1 MVTPITGASNA
12 GGVWKIL
19 LFSTSI
25 SLRHVLST
33 LRPPDVI
40 NTVPPDGGRLV
51 TLIAGNSKQRSLSMA
66 ADGQRGVYDKKPQR
80 YTKHNKT
87 AFNLC
92 SGKSVAR
99 VTNNRRVH
107 SRYCT
112 IEANYW
118 QTLCEASHGIF
129 ATAELFVH
137 LCSLY
142 LTLLATSEMWYSSR
156 GRGI

>member
-1 MVTPITGASNA
+1 
-12 GGVWKIL
+12 
-19 LFSTSI
+19 
-25 SLRHVLST
+25 
-33 LRPPDVI
+33 
-40 NTVPPDGGRLV
+40 
-51 TLIAGNSKQRSLSMA
+51 MA

-112 IEANYW
+112 IEANY
-118 QTLCEASHGIF
+118 
-129 ATAELFVH
+129 
-137 LCSLY
+137 
-142 LTLLATSEMWYSSR
+142 
-156 GRGI
+156 